1 MLLAKSAA
9 QVSALE
15 CYPEYEQLSWIVV
28 HGRGVIHTG
37 HSNSFVRTL
46 ATAGLVSGRE
56 SCYYMRYD
64 DSPERD
70 HIPHL
75 FYAVFGNPTIDV
87 MLHEEVEPVGHV
99 FSAIVV
105 LDSSMLLHP
114 TSQRA
119 LVFDGA
125 KRDAVLV
132 VNTSLS
138 AEQIIR
144 LVRKYSLAE
153 DWDGK
158 LVTIRA
164 KDYDGDLAF
173 PLLGAL
179 AKALWI
185 VSLDDLIAAL
195 DTLGLNKKIDSVRRA
210 YEESKPVAVKIRAE
224 ETDLARK
231 RIGERVELPVPTRG
245 GWWDAATYE
254 KYQRAA
260 AEAQSYSQ
268 RIGAMPRWEALAP
281 GLIEFGPAPGKRNI
295 GFKTSFSRY
304 LRPVIRIEKCTDCKL
319 CHIYCPDGA
328 VDFGRIKIN
337 YDYCQGCGICAQ
349 ICPPKAIEMVGE
361 LKAKEG
367 LNEEEVTTVAGAL
380 REYGY

>member
-1 MLLAKSAA
+1 LANSAG

-15 CYPEYEQLSWIVV
+15 SYQEYEHLSWVVV

-37 HSNSFVRTL
+37 HANVFVRTL
-46 ATAGLVSGRE
+46 ATAAVLSGKE
-56 SCYYMRYD
+56 SYYYMRYD

-87 MLHEEVEPVGHV
+87 VLHEEVEPVGRV
-99 FSAIVV
+99 FNAIVV
-105 LDSSMLLHP
+105 LDSSMLLHQ

-119 LVFDGA
+119 LLFDGA
-125 KRDAVLV
+125 KKDAVLA

-138 AEQIIR
+138 PDEIVR
-144 LVRKYSLAE
+144 LVKKYSLAD

-164 KDYDGDLAF
+164 KSYDKDIAY

-179 AKALWI
+179 AKALGI
-185 VSLDDLIAAL
+185 VSLDDLLAAL
-195 DTLGLNKKIDSVRRA
+195 DSLGQSKNADSVRRA
-210 YEESKPVAVKIRAE
+210 YEESRPAAVKIKAE
-224 ETDLARK
+224 DTDLAKK
-231 RIGERVELPVPTRG
+231 RIGERVRLPVPTRG
-245 GWWDAATYE
+245 EWWDQATYR
-254 KYQRAA
+254 KYQNAA

-268 RIGAMPRWEALAP
+268 RIEAMPRWEALAP
-281 GLIEFGPAPGKRNI
+281 GLIEFGPSPGKRNI
-295 GFKTSFSRY
+295 GFKTSFSRH
-304 LRPVIRIEKCTDCKL
+304 LRPVIDAKKCTDCKL

-328 VDFGRIKIN
+328 IDFEKIRID
-337 YDYCQGCGICAQ
+337 YDYCQSCSICAQ
-349 ICPPKAIEMVGE
+349 VCPAKAIEMVSE

-367 LNEEEVTTVAGAL
+367 VNEEEVMTVAEAL
-380 REYGY
+380 RVYGY